1 MSQKIIEYMAELDL
15 TSQENISSYFM
26 INDIET
32 IQSLV
37 EYVRHLAIEDWSTAE
52 YSPYLF
58 APSAEVSG
66 FGGCYEIECKLR
78 RAEKF
83 IRFASLYSD
92 TIYLFVESITMP
104 HEPAFADESERFGY
118 RYDLMCDFT
127 LILLYSH
134 LLERR
139 IAKIIPPNFG
149 ICRNCFAKYIANES
163 NLKLLDPLI
172 QDYCRKA
179 LVEATSYDDDIKMG
193 RVIVKNLP
201 ELFPDHDGFTM
212 INGGKRLKTL
222 KALKAFPSV
231 VRNQKFI
238 EWLIQS
244 YVYKNYLDSRFE
256 AYMSSMYQSKLIISK
271 QSDKAMFDIMA
282 ANTVGGAPSP
292 VFEMPFLDTIDTDTI
307 LKIREDERQAFN
319 DYRVALDKAAK
330 LYGSN
335 PNPIESKEIYD
346 DIIYPAF
353 LKLDAMFER
362 TKKMHIFKAVSEF
375 LVISSTVTLG
385 VMNSVIPANP
395 IGIATALGGTGALVN
410 QISGVVERKLNSG
423 SEMEAKDF
431 YFLWKLKNTKRD

>member
-1 MSQKIIEYMAELDL
+1 MSQKIIEYMTELGL
-15 TSQENISSYFM
+15 TSRENIDNYFFET
-26 INDIET
+26 DIET
-32 IQSLV
+32 IQTFV
-37 EYVRHLAIEDWSTAE
+37 QHARHLAVEDWSIAE

-66 FGGCYEIECKLR
+66 FGGCCEIDCKLR
-78 RAEKF
+78 RASKF
-83 IRFASLYSD
+83 IKFASLYSD
-92 TIYLFVESITMP
+92 IIYLFVGSITMP
-104 HEPAFADESERFGY
+104 HEAAFADESESYTY

-127 LILLYSH
+127 LIQSYSR
-134 LLERR
+134 LLEGG

-149 ICRNCFAKYIANES
+149 ICPDCFAKYIASES

-172 QDYCRKA
+172 QNYCHKA
-179 LVEATSYDDDIKMG
+179 LVEATSYDDHVKVG
-193 RVIVKNLP
+193 QVTVKNLP
-201 ELFPDHDGFTM
+201 ELFPDHDGFAM
-212 INGGKRLKTL
+212 VNGGKGVEIL

-231 VRNQKFI
+231 VRDQEFI
-238 EWLIQS
+238 KGVIQS
-244 YVYKNYLDSRFE
+244 YVYENYLNSKFE
-256 AYMSSMYQSKLIISK
+256 AFMSSMYQSKLITSK

-282 ANTVGGAPSP
+282 ANTVGSAPSP

-335 PNPIESKEIYD
+335 PNRTESKEIYD

-353 LKLDAMFER
+353 VKLDAMFER

-431 YFLWKLKNTKRD
+431 YFLWRLKNTKRD